1 MNETLKLG
9 LILFIITA
17 VSAGVLAVS
26 NDVTSVAIEEQAII
40 LNDNARREVFKDADE
55 FKAIE
60 DEMLEDIKEN
70 KPEVK
75 EIYEALDSSGNI
87 IGYTIS
93 LDTKGYGGN
102 IELLVGVSTD
112 SKVAGIKVLNHGET
126 PGLGAKSAE
135 PEFQDRFLDK
145 SAESEL
151 TVVKEETTS
160 ENEVQ
165 AISSATITS
174 KGVVSGVNLA
184 IDIYN
189 GVLVK

>member
-75 EIYEALDSSGNI
+75 EIYEALDSRGNI

>member
-40 LNDNARREVFKDADE
+40 LNENARREVFKDADE